1 MSDIFHEIDEEL
13 KADRAR
19 LLMRRYGGYVIGG
32 VIAIILLVAGRQGY
46 MYWDQ
51 AHRED
56 LANRYQTAVL
66 SDNMLGN
73 LSELTQETGGYGM
86 LARFATAAELAK
98 TDPKAAEALYMALAE
113 DSDLAQVYQ
122 DAARLLSVIHSA
134 DTTTVAERL
143 DRLAQIDKASSPWAS
158 LVREWQIALYLETG
172 DMASAQRSL
181 QEWKADGQALT
192 PRANARRQL
201 LEQALGVNQ

>member
-32 VIAIILLVAGRQGY
+32 IIAIILLVAGRQGY
-46 MYWDQ
+46 IYWEQ

-56 LANRYQTAVL
+56 LANRYQAAVL
-66 SDNMLGN
+66 SDDLIGN
-73 LSELTQETGGYGM
+73 LSELTQESGGYGM

-98 TDPKAAEALYMALAE
+98 TDPQAAEGLYLALAE
-113 DSDLAQVYQ
+113 DSDLAVIYQ
-122 DAARLLSVIHSA
+122 DVARLLSVIHA
-134 DTTTVAERL
+134 GKATPVAERL
-143 DRLAQIDKASSPWAS
+143 GRLSQIDKASSPWAA
-158 LVREWQIALYLETG
+158 LVQEWQIALYLESG

-181 QEWKADGQALT
+181 QEWKADGRALT

-201 LEQALGVNQ
+201 LEQALGSN

>member
-1 MSDIFHEIDEEL
+1 
-13 KADRAR
+13 
-19 LLMRRYGGYVIGG
+19 
-32 VIAIILLVAGRQGY
+32 
-46 MYWDQ
+46 
-51 AHRED
+51 
-56 LANRYQTAVL
+56 
-66 SDNMLGN
+66 
-73 LSELTQETGGYGM
+73 
-86 LARFATAAELAK
+86 
-98 TDPKAAEALYMALAE
+98 MALAE

-143 DRLAQIDKASSPWAS
+143 DRLAQIDKASSLWAS
-158 LVREWQIALYLETG
+158 LVKEWQIALYLETG

>member
-56 LANRYQTAVL
+56 LANRYQAAVL
-66 SDNMLGN
+66 SDDMVGN
-73 LSELTQETGGYGM
+73 LSELTQESGGYGM
-86 LARFATAAELAK
+86 LSRFATAAELAK
-98 TDPKAAEALYMALAE
+98 TDPQAAEAMYLALAE
-113 DSDLAQVYQ
+113 DSDLAGIYQ
-122 DAARLLSVIHSA
+122 DVARVLSVVHA
-134 DTTTVAERL
+134 ANTTTVEERL
-143 DRLAQIDKASSPWAS
+143 DRLAQIDKASSPWAA
-158 LVREWQIALYLETG
+158 LVSEWQIALYLEKG

-181 QEWKADGQALT
+181 QEWIADGQALT

-201 LEQALGVNQ
+201 LEQALGGNK

>member
-1 MSDIFHEIDEEL
+1 
-13 KADRAR
+13 
-19 LLMRRYGGYVIGG
+19 
-32 VIAIILLVAGRQGY
+32 
-46 MYWDQ
+46 
-51 AHRED
+51 
-56 LANRYQTAVL
+56 
-66 SDNMLGN
+66 
-73 LSELTQETGGYGM
+73 
-86 LARFATAAELAK
+86 
-98 TDPKAAEALYMALAE
+98 MALAE

-122 DAARLLSVIHSA
+122 DVARLLSVIHSA

-158 LVREWQIALYLETG
+158 LVKEWQIALYLETG